1 MDIVTRQKL
10 IVLIQLA
17 KADHNFAP
25 EEREFINNV
34 AEKHDFSKAE
44 LEVLLESNESI
55 ETLGALSNVKKKE
68 YLIDS
73 FGLIMADGVIEPQEI
88 IFCQN
93 IAVKL
98 GYHKDIV
105 PAVLNNWESLNSI
118 DFSTWKLV

>member
-55 ETLGALSNVKKKE
+55 ETLGALSNVRKKE

-73 FGLIMADGVIEPQEI
+73 FGLIMADGVIKPQEI

>member
-25 EEREFINNV
+25 EEREFINDV
-34 AEKHDFSKAE
+34 AEKHDFPITE
-44 LEVLLESNESI
+44 LKLLLESNESI
-55 ETLGALSNVKKKE
+55 ESLGALSNDKKKE

-73 FGLIMADGVIEPQEI
+73 FGLIMADGVVEPQEI
-88 IFCQN
+88 LFCQN
-93 IAVKL
+93 IDVKL

-105 PAVLNNWESLNSI
+105 PEVLNNWKSVQSI
-118 DFSTWKLV
+118 DFS

>member
-73 FGLIMADGVIEPQEI
+73 FGLIMADGVIKPQEI

>member
-17 KADHNFAP
+17 KSDHNFAP
-25 EEREFINNV
+25 EERKFINDV
-34 AEKHDFSKAE
+34 AEKHDFPKAE
-44 LEVLLESNESI
+44 LELLLESNESI
-55 ETLGALSNVKKKE
+55 ESLGALSNSKKKE

-88 IFCQN
+88 LFCQN

-105 PAVLNNWESLNSI
+105 PEVLDNWKSVHSI
-118 DFSTWKLV
+118 DFSTWKLA